1 MVPWERHTIEWRGTE
16 EDKKPGKLKIE
27 TGDRK
32 MMDVAEFK
40 GKYSPQRIWV
50 KFGNR
55 GEEHKKNT
63 QKGHFYLVVG
73 LRGRGP

>member
-1 MVPWERHTIEWRGTE
+1 MERYRRGQ
-16 EDKKPGKLKIE
+16 KARQIKIE
-27 TGDRK
+27 TGGDRK
-32 MMDVAEFK
+32 MMDGAEFK
-40 GKYSPQRIWV
+40 GNDSPERIWL